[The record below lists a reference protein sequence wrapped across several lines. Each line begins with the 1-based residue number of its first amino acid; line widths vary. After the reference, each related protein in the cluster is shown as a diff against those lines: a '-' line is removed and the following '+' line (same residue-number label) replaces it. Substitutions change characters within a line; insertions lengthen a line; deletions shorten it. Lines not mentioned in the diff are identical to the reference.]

1 MQLVFRQPYRL
12 PSESEWEYACR
23 AGTTTPFCFGETITP
38 ELAHYDKD
46 WDDETIDVGS
56 FPPNAFGLYDLH
68 GNVWEWCADLWHD
81 NYEGAPTEG
90 SAWLEKESDKGTLDY
105 SINCNETGS
114 ILFYT
119 AIYTTTRTTVV
130 LPIVS
135 GSRRATTAGAGV
147 SVVART

>member
-1 MQLVFRQPYRL
+1 M
-12 PSESEWEYACR
+12 
-23 AGTTTPFCFGETITP
+23 
-38 ELAHYDKD
+38 
-46 WDDETIDVGS
+46 
-56 FPPNAFGLYDLH
+56 H

-81 NYEGAPTEG
+81 SYDGAPTDG
-90 SAWLEKESDKGTLDY
+90 GAWLENKSDKGTLDY